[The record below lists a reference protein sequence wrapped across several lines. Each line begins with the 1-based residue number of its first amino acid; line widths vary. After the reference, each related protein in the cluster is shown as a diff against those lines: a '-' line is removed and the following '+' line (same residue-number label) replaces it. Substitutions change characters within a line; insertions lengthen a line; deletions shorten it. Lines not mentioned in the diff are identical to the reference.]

1 MDGEWIGARMG
12 GRTVGRMDGEIR
24 ETGEEIR
31 EINEIRQIREI
42 ERDSER

>member
-1 MDGEWIGARMG
+1 MNGWAD
-12 GRTVGRMDGEIR
+12 GRTDGWMDGEIR